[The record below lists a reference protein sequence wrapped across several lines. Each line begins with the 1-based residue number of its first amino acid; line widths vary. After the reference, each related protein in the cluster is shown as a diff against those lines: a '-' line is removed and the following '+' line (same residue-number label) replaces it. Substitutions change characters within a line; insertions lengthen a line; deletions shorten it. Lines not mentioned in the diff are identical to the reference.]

1 MTELLKGAE
10 AASVLH
16 EKAARDAEAL
26 LEQGIRPCLALL
38 RAGERPDDVYYENN
52 AVKRCGKAGVE
63 TRRFTLPAD
72 ADTGA
77 VLAAVE
83 QINAD
88 KAIHGCLIFRPL
100 PEQVDDAAVRAALR
114 VDKDVDGVTDGSL
127 ASVMTGADQGFPPC
141 TAQAC
146 LEILDHFGVEL
157 SGKKATVLGRSLVV
171 GRPLALLL
179 LERNATVTVCHSRT
193 RAADIRDASRR
204 ADIVLAC
211 LGRAR
216 MVDGEFLSAGQTV
229 IDVGINPLPDGG
241 FTGDVDQAAAEK
253 AQVAAI
259 TPVPGGVGA
268 VTTAVLVKHVVAA
281 AARQNGIEL

>member
-10 AASVLH
+10 VASALND
-16 EKAARDAEAL
+16 KSARDVEAL
-26 LEQGIRPCLALL
+26 LQRGIRPCLALL

-52 AVKRCGKAGVE
+52 AVRRCDKVGVE

-72 ADTGA
+72 ADTAA

-88 KAIHGCLIFRPL
+88 PAIHGCLIFRPL
-100 PEQVDDAAVRAALR
+100 PQRVDDAAVRAALR

-127 ASVMTGADQGFPPC
+127 AGVMTGAGEGFPPC

-146 LEILDHFGVEL
+146 LEILDHYGVEL
-157 SGKKATVLGRSLVV
+157 SGKKATMLGRSLVV

-179 LERNATVTVCHSRT
+179 LARNATVTVCHSRT
-193 RAADIRDASRR
+193 RAADIRDSSRR

-229 IDVGINPLPDGG
+229 IDVGINPLPEGG
-241 FTGDVDQAAAEK
+241 FTGDVDQTSAEK

-259 TPVPGGVGA
+259 TPVPGGVGT
-268 VTTAVLVKHVVAA
+268 VTTAVLVKHTVAA
-281 AARQNGIEL
+281 AAHQNGIEL

>member
-10 AASVLH
+10 VATALN
-16 EKAARDAEAL
+16 EKAARDVEAL
-26 LEQGIRPCLALL
+26 LKHGIRPCLALL

-52 AVKRCGKAGVE
+52 AVRRCDKAGVQ

-88 KAIHGCLIFRPL
+88 PAIHGCLIFRPL

-157 SGKKATVLGRSLVV
+157 TGKKATVLGRSLVV

-179 LERNATVTVCHSRT
+179 LFRNATVTVCHSRT

-216 MVDGEFLSAGQTV
+216 MVDGDFLSAGQTV

-241 FTGDVDQAAAEK
+241 FTGDVDQSAAEK